1 MEYPEYENFKDKSSH
16 SSMVTTMIGGLIL
29 FFIYLLVSPFIYQA
43 FHPEYKFKSWED
55 PNPNRDYK
63 CTNIGKRLWLVTNN
77 YNQDEKYIIKIP

>member
-1 MEYPEYENFKDKSSH
+1 MEYPEY
-16 SSMVTTMIGGLIL
+16 
-29 FFIYLLVSPFIYQA
+29 
-43 FHPEYKFKSWED
+43 KFVSWED